1 MKGLVKKFIHRGLLT
16 AAGGPV
22 VLAIVYYFL
31 GRYGV
36 LQSLT
41 VEEAVKGILTV
52 TLMAFVAGGIPV
64 VYEAERLGLL
74 WATLIH
80 ALTLYADY
88 LIIYLWNGWLK
99 SAQTPVLVFTLIF
112 FGGYGLIWL
121 LIYNSVK
128 AKVRRLNESVN
139 GEA

>member
-1 MKGLVKKFIHRGLLT
+1 MKELMKKFFLRGLMT
-16 AAGGPV
+16 ASGGPV

-31 GRYGV
+31 GRYGII
-36 LQSLT
+36 QSLS

-52 TLMAFVAGGIPV
+52 TFMAFVAGGIPV
-64 VYEAERLGLL
+64 VYEAERLGLF

-99 SAQTPVLVFTLIF
+99 SAQTPILVFTLIF

-121 LIYNSVK
+121 LIYKSVK
-128 AKVRRLNESVN
+128 AKVERLNKSV
-139 GEA
+139 GQG

>member
-1 MKGLVKKFIHRGLLT
+1 MKQLVKKVVRRGLMT

-36 LQSLT
+36 IQSLS
-41 VEEAVKGILTV
+41 VEEVIKGILTV

-64 VYEAERLGLL
+64 VYEVERLGLL
-74 WATLIH
+74 WATFIH

-99 SAQTPVLVFTLIF
+99 SAQTPILVFTLIF

-121 LIYNSVK
+121 LIYKSVK
-128 AKVRRLNESVN
+128 AKVERLNKSV
-139 GEA
+139 GQG

>member
-1 MKGLVKKFIHRGLLT
+1 MKELMKKFFLRGLMT

-36 LQSLT
+36 IQSLS
-41 VEEAVKGILTV
+41 VEEVVKGILTV
-52 TLMAFVAGGIPV
+52 SFMAFVAGGIPV
-64 VYEAERLGLL
+64 VYEAERLGLF

-99 SAQTPVLVFTLIF
+99 SAQTPILVFTLIF

-121 LIYNSVK
+121 LIYKSVK
-128 AKVRRLNESVN
+128 AKVERLNKSV
-139 GEA
+139 GQG